1 MKAKLVK
8 WLLAGGCGLLAAC
21 AIITVNVYF
30 PEKAAKEA
38 YKSLDDMLLTNK
50 GEKPPTEGKQPAEEQ
65 KAPAAPEAKPQSN
78 LFQQL
83 PSFSLVAV
91 AAAAD
96 RLPDNRTAQGE
107 ADTLAIELASMPEVV
122 KAYEEMNKR
131 LPRLRIL
138 LDSGA
143 VGLTNQGLLTVR
155 DKTKATP
162 QDEAQVAAENRD
174 RKTVITGM
182 ARAILKLARQK
193 ETKAALNQVL
203 AKAATTFADARR
215 EAASPGWWMQLQN
228 GRWVQK

>member
-1 MKAKLVK
+1 MNAKFVK
-8 WLLAGGCGLLAAC
+8 WLLTGVFGLLAAC

-50 GEKPPTEGKQPAEEQ
+50 GEKPSTEGKQPAEEQ
-65 KAPAAPEAKPQSN
+65 KSPAAPEAKPQSN

-91 AAAAD
+91 ANASD
-96 RLPDNRTAQGE
+96 KLPDNRNAQGE
-107 ADTLAIELASMPEVV
+107 ADALAIEIASMPEVV
-122 KAYEEMNKR
+122 KAYEEMNHR

-138 LDSGA
+138 FNSGV
-143 VGLTNQGLLTVR
+143 VGLTNQGLITVR
-155 DKTKATP
+155 DKSKVTP
-162 QDEAQVAAENRD
+162 QDEVQVTAENQD

-182 ARAILKLARQK
+182 AKAILKQAKQK

-203 AKAATTFADARR
+203 AKAAATFADAKR
-215 EAASPGWWMQLQN
+215 ESASPGWWMQLQN